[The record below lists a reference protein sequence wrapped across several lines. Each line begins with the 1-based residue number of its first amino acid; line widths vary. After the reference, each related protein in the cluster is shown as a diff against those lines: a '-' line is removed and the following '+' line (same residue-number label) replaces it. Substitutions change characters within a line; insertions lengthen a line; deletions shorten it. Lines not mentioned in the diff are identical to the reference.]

1 MKPFFFTTLVL
12 VMFKMNKNKFEQYT
26 KNLNL
31 KKVHTGSIWT
41 EGPCYLKKSN
51 KVVWSDIPNNRM
63 LSFDFNKVEI
73 FRSPSNFS
81 NGNTTDNDGN
91 LVTCEHG
98 ARRVTTTDQ
107 NNVVTLIADEFND
120 KRLNSPN
127 DVCVHSN
134 GAIFFTDPP
143 NGIINPKRVEGFPG
157 KMMYGGCN
165 VFKYDPKKN
174 TLEAL
179 VTDMERPNGIAL
191 SLDESHLFIS
201 NTGDTKYIRRYEIDK
216 NLKILKPIE
225 FIKSDPEH
233 VLDGFRFDA
242 DDNLWTSCGK
252 GVACYAPSGE
262 QIGYIKIPELVSN
275 VDFGGLEGNTL
286 FITAST
292 SFYMANL
299 NINGAKFKKNI

>member
-1 MKPFFFTTLVL
+1 
-12 VMFKMNKNKFEQYT
+12 MNRKKFEKYT

-31 KKVHTGSIWT
+31 KQIHSGSIWT
-41 EGPCYLKKSN
+41 EGPCYLRRSN
-51 KVVWSDIPNNRM
+51 KVIWSDIPNNRM
-63 LSFDFNKVEI
+63 LSFDFNKVDI

-81 NGNTTDNDGN
+81 NGNTTDNEGN

-107 NNVVTLIADEFND
+107 NNVISLIADEYNG

-134 GAIFFTDPP
+134 GTIFFTDPP
-143 NGIINPKRVEGFPG
+143 YGIINPKRVEGFPG

-165 VFKYDPKKN
+165 VFKYDSKTKL
-174 TLEAL
+174 LEAI
-179 VTDMERPNGIAL
+179 VTDMQRPNGIAL
-191 SLDESHLFIS
+191 SPDESYLFIS
-201 NTGDTKYIRRYEIDK
+201 NTGDTKYMRRYEIDK
-216 NLKILKPIE
+216 NLKISKSIE

-242 DDNLWTSCGK
+242 DNNLWTSCGK

-275 VDFGGLEGNTL
+275 VDFGGPTGNIL
-286 FITAST
+286 FITSST

-299 NINGAKFKKNI
+299 TIKGAKFK

>member
-1 MKPFFFTTLVL
+1 MKKEN
-12 VMFKMNKNKFEQYT
+12 FKEYT
-26 KNLNL
+26 KNFNL
-31 KKVHTGSIWT
+31 KKIHTGSIWT
-41 EGPCYLKKSN
+41 EGPCYLKKIN

-63 LSFDFNKVEI
+63 LSFNFNKVEI
-73 FRSPSNFS
+73 FRAPSNFS
-81 NGNTTDNDGN
+81 NGNTIDNHGN

-107 NNVVTLIADEFND
+107 NGTITLIADEYNE

-134 GAIFFTDPP
+134 GTIFFTDPP
-143 NGIINPKRVEGFPG
+143 YGIINPKRVEGFPG

-165 VFKYDPKKN
+165 VFKHDSKTKSLVPI
-174 TLEAL
+174 

-191 SLDESHLFIS
+191 APDESHLFIS

-216 NLKILKPIE
+216 KLNISNPVE

-233 VLDGFRFDA
+233 VLDGFRFDVE
-242 DDNLWTSCGK
+242 NNIWTSCGK

-262 QIGYIKIPELVSN
+262 QIGYIKIPEIVSN
-275 VDFGGLEGNTL
+275 VDFGGLEGNKL

-292 SFYMANL
+292 SFYMVDL
-299 NINGAKFKKNI
+299 NIKGAKFK

>member
-1 MKPFFFTTLVL
+1 
-12 VMFKMNKNKFEQYT
+12 MNKKKFEEYT

-31 KKVHTGSIWT
+31 KQIHTGSVWT
-41 EGPCYLKKSN
+41 EGPCYLKKFN

-63 LSFDFNKVEI
+63 LSFNFNKVEI

-81 NGNTTDNDGN
+81 NGNTTDNQGN

-107 NNVVTLIADEFND
+107 NGIITLIADEYNE

-127 DVCVHSN
+127 DVCVHSSGN
-134 GAIFFTDPP
+134 IFFTDPP
-143 NGIINPKRVEGFPG
+143 YGIINPKRVEGFPG

-165 VFKYDPKKN
+165 VFKHDPKTKS
-174 TLEAL
+174 L
-179 VTDMERPNGIAL
+179 VPIITDMERPNGIAL
-191 SLDESHLFIS
+191 SPDESHLFIS

-216 NLKILKPIE
+216 NLNVSKPVE

-233 VLDGFRFDA
+233 VLDGFRFDV
-242 DDNLWTSCGK
+242 DNNIWTSCGK
-252 GVACYAPSGE
+252 GVACYTPLGE
-262 QIGYIKIPELVSN
+262 QIGYIKIPEIVSN
-275 VDFGGLEGNTL
+275 VDFGGLEGNKL

-292 SFYMANL
+292 SFYMVDL
-299 NINGAKFKKNI
+299 NVKGVKFK

>member
-1 MKPFFFTTLVL
+1 
-12 VMFKMNKNKFEQYT
+12 MNKKKFEEYT

-31 KKVHTGSIWT
+31 KQIHTGSVWT
-41 EGPCYLKKSN
+41 EGPCYLKKLN

-63 LSFDFNKVEI
+63 LSFDFKKVEN

-81 NGNTTDNDGN
+81 NGNTTDNQGN

-107 NNVVTLIADEFND
+107 RNVITLIADEYNE

-143 NGIINPKRVEGFPG
+143 YGIINPKRVEGFPG
-157 KMMYGGCN
+157 KMMYGSCN
-165 VFKYDPKKN
+165 VFKYDPNKK
-174 TLEAL
+174 LLVAL

-191 SLDESHLFIS
+191 SLDESHLYIS
-201 NTGDTKYIRRYEIDK
+201 NTGDNKYIRRYEIGK
-216 NLKILKPIE
+216 NLELSKPIN
-225 FIKSDPEH
+225 FAKSDPEH
-233 VLDGFRFDA
+233 VFDGFRFDA
-242 DDNLWTSCGK
+242 DNNLWTSCGK
-252 GVACYAPSGE
+252 GVACYSPNGE
-262 QIGYIKIPELVSN
+262 QIGYVKMPELVSN
-275 VDFGGLEGNTL
+275 VEFGGIEGTTL

-292 SFYMANL
+292 SLYMANL
-299 NINGAKFKKNI
+299 NIKGAKYK

>member
-1 MKPFFFTTLVL
+1 MSDIST
-12 VMFKMNKNKFEQYT
+12 KMNTQKFEEYT

-31 KKVHTGSIWT
+31 KQVHTGSIWT
-41 EGPCYLKKSN
+41 EGPCYLKKLN
-51 KVVWSDIPNNRM
+51 KIIWSDIPNNRM

-81 NGNTTDNDGN
+81 NGNTTDNEGN
-91 LVTCEHG
+91 LITCEHG

-107 NNVVTLIADEFND
+107 NGGITLIADEYNE

-134 GAIFFTDPP
+134 GTIFFTDPP
-143 NGIINPKRVEGFPG
+143 YGIINPKRVEGFPG

-165 VFKYDPKKN
+165 VFKYEPKKKS
-174 TLEAL
+174 LEAL

-191 SLDESHLFIS
+191 SFDESYLFIS
-201 NTGDTKYIRRYEIDK
+201 NTGDTKYMRRYEIDK
-216 NLKILKPIE
+216 NLKVSKPIE
-225 FIKSDPEH
+225 FVKSDPEH
-233 VLDGFRFDA
+233 VLDGFRLDV
-242 DDNLWTSCGK
+242 DNNIWTSCGK

-262 QIGYIKIPELVSN
+262 QIGYIKIPEIVSN
-275 VDFGGLEGNTL
+275 VDFGGPEGKIL

-299 NINGAKFKKNI
+299 NIKGAKFK

>member
-1 MKPFFFTTLVL
+1 MK
-12 VMFKMNKNKFEQYT
+12 KQKFEEYV

-31 KKVHTGSIWT
+31 KQVHTGSIWT
-41 EGPCYLKKSN
+41 EGPCYLKRLN
-51 KVVWSDIPNNRM
+51 KVIWSDIPNNRM

-81 NGNTTDNDGN
+81 NGNTTDNEGN

-98 ARRVTTTDQ
+98 ARRVTKTDK
-107 NNVVTLIADEFND
+107 NNVITLIADEYND

-134 GAIFFTDPP
+134 GTIFFTDPP
-143 NGIINPKRVEGFPG
+143 YGIINPKRVEGFPG

-165 VFKYDPKKN
+165 VFKYDPRTKSV
-174 TLEAL
+174 EAL
-179 VTDMERPNGIAL
+179 VTDMQRPNGIAF
-191 SLDESHLFIS
+191 SPDESYLFIS
-201 NTGDTKYIRRYEIDK
+201 NTGDSKYMRRYEIDK
-216 NLKILKPIE
+216 NLKISKPIE

-233 VLDGFRFDA
+233 VLDGFRFDV
-242 DDNLWTSCGK
+242 DNNLWTSCGK
-252 GVACYAPSGE
+252 GVACYASSGE

-275 VDFGGLEGNTL
+275 VDFGGPTGNIL
-286 FITAST
+286 FITSST

-299 NINGAKFKKNI
+299 NIKGAKFK

>member
-1 MKPFFFTTLVL
+1 
-12 VMFKMNKNKFEQYT
+12 MNKKKFEEYT
-26 KNLNL
+26 RNFNL
-31 KKVHTGSIWT
+31 KQVHTGSIWT
-41 EGPCYLKKSN
+41 EGPCYLRRLN
-51 KVVWSDIPNNRM
+51 KVIWSDIPNNRM

-81 NGNTTDNDGN
+81 NGNTTDSQGN

-107 NNVVTLIADEFND
+107 NGSITLIADEYNE

-127 DVCVHSN
+127 DVCVHSS
-134 GAIFFTDPP
+134 GTIFFTDPP
-143 NGIINPKRVEGFPG
+143 YGIINPKRVEGFPG

-165 VFKYDPKKN
+165 VFKYDPKTK
-174 TLEAL
+174 LLVAL
-179 VTDMERPNGIAL
+179 ITDLERPNGIAF

-216 NLKILKPIE
+216 NLKISKPVK

-233 VLDGFRFDA
+233 VLDGFRFDV
-242 DDNLWTSCGK
+242 DNNLWSSCGK
-252 GVACYAPSGE
+252 GVSCYASSGE
-262 QIGYIKIPELVSN
+262 QIGYIKIPEKVSN
-275 VDFGGLEGNTL
+275 VDFGGPEGNKL

-292 SFYMANL
+292 SFYMGNL
-299 NINGAKFKKNI
+299 NVKGAKFK

>member
-1 MKPFFFTTLVL
+1 
-12 VMFKMNKNKFEQYT
+12 MNKKKFEEYT

-31 KKVHTGSIWT
+31 KQLHTGSIWT
-41 EGPCYLKKSN
+41 EGPCYLRKLN

-63 LSFDFNKVEI
+63 LSFDFNKVEV

-81 NGNTTDNDGN
+81 NGNTTDNQGN

-107 NNVVTLIADEFND
+107 NGIITLIADEYNE

-134 GAIFFTDPP
+134 GTIFFTDPP
-143 NGIINPKRVEGFPG
+143 YGIINPKRVEGFPG

-165 VFKYDPKKN
+165 VFKHDPKTKS
-174 TLEAL
+174 LVSI
-179 VTDMERPNGIAL
+179 VTDMKRPNGIAL
-191 SLDESHLFIS
+191 SPDESQLFIS
-201 NTGDTKYIRRYEIDK
+201 NTGDAKYIRRYEIDK
-216 NLKILKPIE
+216 NLNISKPVE

-233 VLDGFRFDA
+233 VLDGFRFDVE
-242 DDNLWTSCGK
+242 NNIWTSCGK
-252 GVACYAPSGE
+252 GVACYTSSGE
-262 QIGYIKIPELVSN
+262 QIGYIKIPEIVSN
-275 VDFGGLEGNTL
+275 VDFGGLEGNKL

-292 SFYMANL
+292 SFYMVDL
-299 NINGAKFKKNI
+299 NIKGAKFK

>member
-1 MKPFFFTTLVL
+1 
-12 VMFKMNKNKFEQYT
+12 MNKSKFEEYT

-31 KKVHTGSIWT
+31 KQIHTGSIWT
-41 EGPCYLKKSN
+41 EGPCYLKKLN
-51 KVVWSDIPNNRM
+51 KVIWSDIPNNRM
-63 LSFDFNKVEI
+63 LSFDFKKVEI

-81 NGNTTDNDGN
+81 NGNTTDNQGN

-107 NNVVTLIADEFND
+107 NNVITLIADEYND

-134 GAIFFTDPP
+134 GTVFFTDPP
-143 NGIINPKRVEGFPG
+143 YGIINPKRVEGFPG

-165 VFKYDPKKN
+165 VFKYSPKTKL
-174 TLEAL
+174 LEAL
-179 VTDMERPNGIAL
+179 VTDLARPNGIAL

-216 NLKILKPIE
+216 SLKISKPVE

-233 VLDGFRFDA
+233 VLDGFRFDINN
-242 DDNLWTSCGK
+242 NLWTSCGK
-252 GVACYAPSGE
+252 GVGCYAPSGE
-262 QIGYIKIPELVSN
+262 QIGYIKIPEIVSN
-275 VDFGGLEGNTL
+275 VDFGGLEGNKL

-292 SFYMANL
+292 SFYMVDL
-299 NINGAKFKKNI
+299 NIKGAKFK

>member
-1 MKPFFFTTLVL
+1 MK
-12 VMFKMNKNKFEQYT
+12 KQKFEEYV

-31 KKVHTGSIWT
+31 KQVHTGSIWT
-41 EGPCYLKKSN
+41 EGPCYLKRLN
-51 KVVWSDIPNNRM
+51 KVIWSDIPNNRM

-81 NGNTTDNDGN
+81 NGNTTDNEGN

-98 ARRVTTTDQ
+98 ARRVTKTDK
-107 NNVVTLIADEFND
+107 NNVITLIADEYND

-134 GAIFFTDPP
+134 GTIFFTDPP
-143 NGIINPKRVEGFPG
+143 YGIINPKRVEGFPG

-165 VFKYDPKKN
+165 VFKYDPRTKSV
-174 TLEAL
+174 EAL
-179 VTDMERPNGIAL
+179 VTDMQRPNGIAF
-191 SLDESHLFIS
+191 SPDESYLFIS
-201 NTGDTKYIRRYEIDK
+201 NTGDSKYMRRYEIDK
-216 NLKILKPIE
+216 NLKISKPIE

-233 VLDGFRFDA
+233 VLDGFRFDV
-242 DDNLWTSCGK
+242 DNNLWTSCGK
-252 GVACYAPSGE
+252 GVACYASSGE

-275 VDFGGLEGNTL
+275 VDFGGPTGNIL
-286 FITAST
+286 FITSST

-299 NINGAKFKKNI
+299 NIKGAKFR

>member
-1 MKPFFFTTLVL
+1 
-12 VMFKMNKNKFEQYT
+12 MNTQKFEEYT

-31 KKVHTGSIWT
+31 KQVHTGSIWT
-41 EGPCYLKKSN
+41 EGPCYLKKLN
-51 KVVWSDIPNNRM
+51 KIIWSDIPNNRM

-81 NGNTTDNDGN
+81 NGNTTDNEGN
-91 LVTCEHG
+91 LITCEHG

-107 NNVVTLIADEFND
+107 NGVITLIADEYNE

-134 GAIFFTDPP
+134 GTIFFTDPP
-143 NGIINPKRVEGFPG
+143 YGIINPKRVEGFPG

-165 VFKYDPKKN
+165 VFKYEPKKKS
-174 TLEAL
+174 LEAL

-191 SLDESHLFIS
+191 SFDESYLFIS
-201 NTGDTKYIRRYEIDK
+201 NTGDTKYMRRYEIDK
-216 NLKILKPIE
+216 NLKVSKPIE
-225 FIKSDPEH
+225 FVKSDPEH
-233 VLDGFRFDA
+233 VLDGFRFDV
-242 DDNLWTSCGK
+242 DNNLWSSCGK
-252 GVACYAPSGE
+252 GVACYAPSGAK
-262 QIGYIKIPELVSN
+262 IGYIKIPETVSN
-275 VDFGGLEGNTL
+275 VDFGGPEGKTL

-299 NINGAKFKKNI
+299 NIKGAKFK

>member
-1 MKPFFFTTLVL
+1 MGDNSS
-12 VMFKMNKNKFEQYT
+12 KMNTKKFAEYI

-31 KKVHTGSIWT
+31 KQVHTGSIWT
-41 EGPCYLKKSN
+41 EGPCYLEKLN

-81 NGNTTDNDGN
+81 NGNTTDNQGN
-91 LVTCEHG
+91 LITCEHG

-107 NNVVTLIADEFND
+107 NGVITLIADEYNG

-134 GAIFFTDPP
+134 GTIFFTDPP
-143 NGIINPKRVEGFPG
+143 YGIINPKRVEGFPG

-165 VFKYDPKKN
+165 VFKYDPKKKS
-174 TLEAL
+174 LGAL
-179 VTDMERPNGIAL
+179 VTDMEKPNGIAL

-216 NLKILKPIE
+216 SLKISKPIK

-233 VLDGFRFDA
+233 VLDGFRFDV
-242 DDNLWTSCGK
+242 DNNLWSSCGK

-262 QIGYIKIPELVSN
+262 QIGYIKIPEKVSN
-275 VDFGGLEGNTL
+275 VDFGGPEGNKL

-292 SFYMANL
+292 SFYMGNL
-299 NINGAKFKKNI
+299 NIKGAKFK

>member
-1 MKPFFFTTLVL
+1 MK
-12 VMFKMNKNKFEQYT
+12 KQKFEEYV

-31 KKVHTGSIWT
+31 KQVHTGSIWT
-41 EGPCYLKKSN
+41 EGPCYLKRLN
-51 KVVWSDIPNNRM
+51 KVIWSDIPNNRM

-81 NGNTTDNDGN
+81 NGNTTDNEGN

-98 ARRVTTTDQ
+98 ARRVTKTDK
-107 NNVVTLIADEFND
+107 NNVITLIADEYND

-143 NGIINPKRVEGFPG
+143 YGIINPKRVEGFPG

-165 VFKYDPKKN
+165 VFKYDPRTKSV
-174 TLEAL
+174 EAL
-179 VTDMERPNGIAL
+179 VTDMQRPNGIAF
-191 SLDESHLFIS
+191 SPDESYLFIS
-201 NTGDTKYIRRYEIDK
+201 NTGDSKYMRRYEIDK
-216 NLKILKPIE
+216 NLKISKPIE

-233 VLDGFRFDA
+233 VLDGFRFDE
-242 DDNLWTSCGK
+242 DNNLWTSCGK

-262 QIGYIKIPELVSN
+262 QIGYIKIPEIVSN
-275 VDFGGLEGNTL
+275 VDFGGPTGNIL
-286 FITAST
+286 FITSST

-299 NINGAKFKKNI
+299 NIKGAKFR